1 MSKQFQYDPS
11 KIRNFSIIA
20 HIDHGKSTIADRL
33 LELTH
38 TVEKRD
44 MQDQLLDDMDLERER
59 GITIKAHP
67 VTMYYTAKNGDVY
80 QINLIDTPGHVDFTY
95 EVSRS
100 LSACEGALLVVDAV
114 QGVQAQSLANV
125 HLAFERNLEILPV
138 INKIDLPAA
147 DVEGVKQQIEDAIG
161 LDASD
166 AICCSAK
173 SGLGID
179 QILEKIIE
187 TVPHPVSS
195 GGSTL
200 KALVFDSHYDIYR
213 GVMVYLRVIDG
224 EVSKG
229 SLIKM
234 MATGKNFEVLEVGVF
249 SPKAKPVDVLRPGE
263 VGYMIA
269 NIKATADVKIG
280 DTITLQKN
288 PAQEALPGFKNIS
301 PVVFAGIYPIDATD
315 FEALRDAL
323 EKLRLNDS
331 ALHIEQE
338 SSMALGFGF
347 RCGFLGLLHLEIV
360 FERIQREFNVDII
373 STAPSV
379 IYKFTLNDGKA
390 LEVDNPAHYPD
401 PAHIAWVEEPWV
413 KCHLILPAEY
423 LGAVMNLGME
433 KRGSLIKTETL
444 DAKRLLLTYRLPLN
458 EIIIDFND
466 KLKSITRGYGS
477 FDYEFDTYEESDIIK
492 LEIRVN
498 EEPVDAFSC
507 LVHRSKAESKGR
519 AICEK
524 LVEVIPQQLFKV
536 PVQAAIGGKV
546 VARETIRAIT
556 KNVTA
561 KCYGG
566 DITRKRKLWEKQKKG
581 KKRMKEIG
589 KVNIPQSA
597 FMEVLKAGD

>member
-1 MSKQFQYDPS
+1 MDKYEIS

-33 LELTH
+33 LEITH
-38 TVEKRD
+38 TVAARD
-44 MQDQLLDDMDLERER
+44 MQEQLLDGMDLERER

-67 VTMYYTAKNGDVY
+67 VTMNYKAANGEDY

-100 LSACEGALLVVDAV
+100 LAACEGALLIVDAG
-114 QGVQAQSLANV
+114 QGVQAQTLANV
-125 HLAFERNLEILPV
+125 HLAIERDLEIVPV
-138 INKIDLPAA
+138 INKIDLPTA
-147 DVEGVKQQIEDAIG
+147 DIEGVRKQIEDVIG
-161 LDASD
+161 IDASE

-173 SGLGID
+173 TGVGIPD
-179 QILEKIIE
+179 ILEYIIKKMPPPKAP
-187 TVPHPVSS
+187 TDNI
-195 GGSTL
+195 L
-200 KALVFDSHYDIYR
+200 RALVFDSHYDTYR
-213 GVMVYLRVIDG
+213 GVMVYIRVVSG
-224 EVSKG
+224 EIRKG
-229 SLIKM
+229 SQIKM
-234 MATGKNFEVLEVGVF
+234 MATNKNFEVLEVGVF
-249 SPKAKPVDVLRPGE
+249 TPNEVPTDILRPGE

-269 NIKATADVKIG
+269 NIKNSADVKVG
-280 DTITLQKN
+280 DTVTLQKY
-288 PAQEALPGFKNIS
+288 PAAETLPGFRLVT
-301 PVVFAGIYPIDATD
+301 PVVFAGIYPIDSSD
-315 FEALRDAL
+315 FETLRDAL
-323 EKLRLNDS
+323 GKLQLNDS

-360 FERIQREFNVDII
+360 FERIQREFDLDVI

-379 IYKFTLNDGKA
+379 IYRFTLGDGTVKNI
-390 LEVDNPAHYPD
+390 DNPAHYPD
-401 PAHIAWVEEPWV
+401 PSTVEYVEEPWV
-413 KCHLILPAEY
+413 KCHVIAPSDY
-423 LGAVMNLGME
+423 LGAIMSLGMD
-433 KRGSLIKTETL
+433 KRGTCIKTETL
-444 DAKRLLLTYRLPLN
+444 DAKRLMLTYRLPLN
-458 EIIIDFND
+458 EIITDFND
-466 KLKSITRGYGS
+466 KLKSITKGYAS
-477 FDYEFDTYEESDIIK
+477 FDYEFDGYEKSDIIK

-498 EEPVDAFSC
+498 DEPVDAFSC
-507 LVHRSKAESKGR
+507 LVHRTKAEAKGR

-524 LVEVIPQQLFKV
+524 LVEVIPMQLFKV
-536 PVQAAIGGKV
+536 PVQAAIGGKI

-597 FMEVLKAGD
+597 FMEVLKAGE

>member
-1 MSKQFQYDPS
+1 MKKDEHHIEN
-11 KIRNFSIIA
+11 IRNFSIIA

-38 TVEKRD
+38 TVAARD
-44 MQDQLLDDMDLERER
+44 MHEQVLDAMDLERER

-67 VTMYYTAKNGDVY
+67 VTMLYKADDGKTYH
-80 QINLIDTPGHVDFTY
+80 INLIDTPGHVDFTY

-100 LSACEGALLVVDAV
+100 LAACEGALLVVDAG

-125 HLAFERNLEILPV
+125 HLALDRNLEIVPV
-138 INKIDLPAA
+138 INKIDLPTA
-147 DVEGVKQQIEDAIG
+147 DIEGVKKQIEDIIG

-173 SGLGID
+173 SGIGIPE
-179 QILEKIIE
+179 ILERIIRV
-187 TVPHPVSS
+187 VPHPKKPSDDI
-195 GGSTL
+195 L
-200 KALVFDSHYDIYR
+200 RALVFDSHYDNYR
-213 GVMVYLRVIDG
+213 GVMVYIRVVSG
-224 EVSKG
+224 EIKKG
-229 SLIKM
+229 SQIKM
-234 MATGKNFEVLEVGVF
+234 MITGKTFEILEVGIFTPHEV
-249 SPKAKPVDVLRPGE
+249 PVDHLRPGE
-263 VGYMIA
+263 VGYLIA
-269 NIKATADVKIG
+269 NIKTSTDVKIG
-280 DTITLQKN
+280 DTITLAKKQ
-288 PAQEALPGFKNIS
+288 AQEPLPGFKLIT
-301 PVVFAGIYPIDATD
+301 PVVFAGIYPIDSTD

-323 EKLRLNDS
+323 YKLQLNDS

-347 RCGFLGLLHLEIV
+347 RCGFLGLLHLEII
-360 FERIQREFNVDII
+360 FERIQREFNIDVI

-379 IYKFTLNDGKA
+379 VYKFTLGDGVVK
-390 LEVDNPAHYPD
+390 EIDNPAHYPD
-401 PAHIAWVEEPWV
+401 PTHIVSIEEPWV
-413 KCHLILPAEY
+413 KSHIIVPAEY
-423 LGAVMNLGME
+423 LGAIMNLGME
-433 KRGSLIKTETL
+433 KRGTCLKTETL
-444 DAKRLLLTYRLPLN
+444 DAHRLLLTYRLPLN
-458 EIIIDFND
+458 EIITDFND
-466 KLKSITRGYGS
+466 KMKSLTRGYGS
-477 FDYEFDTYEESDIIK
+477 FDYEFDGYEKGDIIK

-524 LVEVIPQQLFKV
+524 LVEVIPQQLFRV

-566 DITRKRKLWEKQKKG
+566 DITRKRKLWEKQKEG

-597 FMEVLKAGD
+597 FMEVLKAGE